1 MSAPLPKIDVILVGC
16 VKSKCSHIAP
26 GQRPLQLNALALA
39 AAYAEMSGCQW
50 YILSAKHGLL
60 HPDVEIAP
68 YDLALVDLPVFKRR
82 EWSQHVLSDLTR
94 KFHNLQGKVI
104 EVHAGK
110 EYVKYGLEDGL
121 CKSGAALVYRPL
133 AHIGLFRQP
142 AWYREQ
148 LKSKLLARVKES
160 LLWMSQ
166 TSDALLG

>member
-16 VKSKCSHIAP
+16 VKSKCSYIAP
-26 GQRPLQLNALALA
+26 AKDLYNSTLWRWRR
-39 AAYAEMSGCQW
+39 AYAEMSGCQW

-121 CKSGAALVYRPL
+121 CKSGAFLYRPL

-148 LKSKLLARVKES
+148 LNLSS
-160 LLWMSQ
+160 SQ
-166 TSDALLG
+166 E